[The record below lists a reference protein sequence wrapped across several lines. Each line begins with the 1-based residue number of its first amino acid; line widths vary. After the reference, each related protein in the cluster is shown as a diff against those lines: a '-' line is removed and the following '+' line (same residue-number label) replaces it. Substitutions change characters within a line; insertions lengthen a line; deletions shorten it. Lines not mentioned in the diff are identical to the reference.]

1 MSDLVSF
8 GGGGLLIVKVIINK
22 NFGTF
27 SQMILTMT
35 FCFVCG
41 TGYFV
46 FKVNTFV

>member
-1 MSDLVSF
+1 M
-8 GGGGLLIVKVIINK
+8 IVKVIIKK

-27 SQMILTMT
+27 SQMILTMR
-35 FCFVCG
+35 FCFVSG